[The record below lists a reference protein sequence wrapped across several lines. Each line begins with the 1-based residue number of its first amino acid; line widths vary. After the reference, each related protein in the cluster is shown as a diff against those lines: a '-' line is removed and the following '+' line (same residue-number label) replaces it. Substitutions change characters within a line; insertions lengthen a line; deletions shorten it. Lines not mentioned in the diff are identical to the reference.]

1 MMTTIGLLHP
11 GAMGAVLGSVLS
23 DPVLWVSTGR
33 SPASRARA
41 AAAGL
46 QEVESLDSLTTAVDI
61 VLSVCPPESA
71 EDVAAAVA
79 DTGFDGVYVDANA
92 VSPATARRVGSR
104 FARFVDGGIVG
115 PPPTAPGL
123 TRLYLAG
130 DDAAMIANLF
140 DGSPVEGRVVDG
152 GSGAAS
158 AVKMCFASWTKG
170 TSALLLAI
178 RALAEAEGV
187 SESLLGE
194 WATSMPDLVDRSET
208 VSEAVGPKAW
218 RFEGEMREI
227 AATFAEDGLPGDFH
241 LGAAEIYRRLAPL
254 KDQERP
260 ALDAALELLL
270 ADLPG

>member
-11 GAMGAVLGSVLS
+11 GAMGAVLGSVLA
-23 DPVLWVSTGR
+23 DPVLWVSAGR
-33 SPASRARA
+33 SPASRERA
-41 AAAGL
+41 DNAGF
-46 QEVESLDSLTTAVDI
+46 EGVESLDSLTEAADI
-61 VLSVCPPESA
+61 VMSVCPPESA

-79 DTGFDGVYVDANA
+79 ETGFDGIYVDANA
-92 VSPATARRVGSR
+92 VSPATSRRVGSH
-104 FARFVDGGIVG
+104 FTRFVDGGIVG
-115 PPPTAPGL
+115 PPPTAAGL

-130 DDAAMIANLF
+130 DDAETIAGLF
-140 DGSPVEGRVVDG
+140 DGSPVEARVVDG
-152 GSGAAS
+152 AAGAAS

-178 RALAEAEGV
+178 RALADAEGV

-194 WATSMPDLVDRSET
+194 WATSMPDLVGRSET

-254 KDQERP
+254 KGQDRP
-260 ALDAALELLL
+260 ALDDALELLL
-270 ADLPG
+270 NDTSG